1 MKIGISACLLG
12 HNVRYDGSN
21 KLNNKLLE
29 ILKNEELVPICPEQ
43 LASFSI
49 PHLPLEIKDN
59 IVYSSDGK
67 DVSNQLL
74 TGCKLAYE
82 QIKNCD
88 FLILKAK
95 SPSCGY
101 KKIYDGTFSGKLI
114 EGNGYFTRLAI
125 SNNKKIFNEEDLDLI
140 ATYLKEN
147 ACNL

>member
-12 HNVRYDGSN
+12 YNVRYDGSN
-21 KLNNKLLE
+21 KLNDKLLE

-49 PHLPLEIKDN
+49 PHLPLEIKNDV
-59 IVYSSDGK
+59 VYTSDGK

-74 TGCKLAYE
+74 TGCNLAYE
-82 QIKNCD
+82 NIQDCD
-88 FLILKAK
+88 FLVLKSK

-125 SNNKKIFNEEDLDLI
+125 LNNKKVFNEEDLDLI
-140 ATYLKEN
+140 ATYLEGN
-147 ACNL
+147 DCNL